1 MARTVL
7 EEYACTDT
15 FGVSLEEDD
24 EQGLFLV
31 DFYVHGHELGARTH
45 EVDTITIGDRA
56 NPVALFRGYA
66 RGLHEM
72 ASALDR
78 WVDEHE
84 DELG

>member
-31 DFYVHGHELGARTH
+31 DFYIHSYGGGTH

-72 ASALDR
+72 AAALDR